1 MVRNKDE
8 EENGKFRL
16 VSEIQ
21 IIYQSVHPLNM
32 HIESEEKKNRI
43 ELWYTCE
50 INKNGESLTQ
60 VIT

>member
-32 HIESEEKKNRI
+32 HIESEEKKIGSSYGIRVKSIKMENHLHR
-43 ELWYTCE
+43 
-50 INKNGESLTQ
+50 
-60 VIT
+60 